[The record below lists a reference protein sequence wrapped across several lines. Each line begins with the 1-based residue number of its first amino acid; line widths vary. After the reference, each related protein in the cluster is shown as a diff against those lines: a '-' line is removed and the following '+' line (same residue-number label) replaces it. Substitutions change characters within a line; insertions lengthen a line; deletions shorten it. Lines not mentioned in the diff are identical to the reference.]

1 VRRTYSNHG
10 DRCFAAV
17 GPKLWNSLP
26 YDMRQADTSFHFQ
39 RFKRLLKTFLLI
51 VGVLRSQCIVTNC
64 VKAAPHEFSYFLT
77 YLYRQSTTAWK
88 YRPKLLACFRCES
101 NRCTDGEDVAPASW
115 VEPIPVQLTDQLV
128 VFSWTQTHST
138 STPEHTRSTHL
149 MSFP

>member
-1 VRRTYSNHG
+1 
-10 DRCFAAV
+10 
-17 GPKLWNSLP
+17 
-26 YDMRQADTSFHFQ
+26 MRQADTSFHFQ